1 MKNFAASTRTSQRRG
16 LAPLELVFVLPLLMT
31 IMAVI
36 IVFGYAASWK
46 LRTETVARDTLW
58 RERGERFAHRNAF
71 APEWPLDSSQS
82 IRRAEPLNSITT
94 VPVVSL
100 PIIAGPIPAVNV
112 NANRLD
118 FTRGM
123 QAGVAEL
130 NRDPPIFSSLTSFR
144 FTVDHPLLTDSF
156 QIWQMSSTNN
166 SRKIPLIYEIGLDF
180 IRSSGSLISAVLA
193 LENPALLSR
202 LAALDNDPDFL
213 LPGFRRNFVPQVP
226 RFCESDPDVVQA
238 QQVSRTIFRIQRL
251 PMTLAQASIGLY
263 RSQLNANPPPTA
275 IRQMELE
282 RNINVLELW
291 LITLEELQQGTQ
303 SN

>member
-1 MKNFAASTRTSQRRG
+1 
-16 LAPLELVFVLPLLMT
+16 MT

-58 RERGERFAHRNAF
+58 RERGERFTHRNAF

-213 LPGFRRNFVPQVP
+213 LAGFGPPDFIPRVP

-251 PMTLAQASIGLY
+251 PMTLAQASIGLIRY
-263 RSQLNANPPPTA
+263 RPIEACARVIGS
-275 IRQMELE
+275 R
-282 RNINVLELW
+282 
-291 LITLEELQQGTQ
+291 
-303 SN
+303 